1 MKKLKRITSI
11 MSAIVLIALFAFVV
25 CMQIYPNETSRVI
38 GFRFYTVLTD
48 SMEPVIPTYSLVFS
62 KMVDE
67 DDEIKPNDIVTF
79 KANRFGEDILLT
91 HYFRK
96 TQYGDDGNL
105 YYRTQGATADDYDN
119 YETSRSDIIG
129 TYVFHIPYLGKVF
142 LFMQSKFGFLLYA
155 ELLVILLIN
164 KTILARIEE
173 KEKNSKKPIVVIE
186 EVKQIEDNKVE
197 DINEE
202 VIETPVPYHLSAY
215 EINENLT
222 AVYGQTLSEI
232 VLNDNH
238 LSWVDSS
245 QRVMTGLHTYK
256 AFYTPR
262 HASNI
267 GIASEVDIEIDT
279 EKAVPKFTL
288 PNRIFAEYGSY
299 LYQISLPRHFVWED
313 DQMSVKVGAHK
324 YNAIYVPEDNENYS
338 CVKVSIK
345 VEVPMNIKIDPQ
357 FYLQGWDTNMR
368 VQCSLP
374 IHDISKI
381 NIDDITLDDDDLV
394 KEDTS
399 FVISIRCFKELS
411 AGKHKL
417 RLYFDDYLLETT
429 FTII

>member
-1 MKKLKRITSI
+1 MKKLKKITSI
-11 MSAIVLIALFAFVV
+11 MSAIVLIALFVFVV
-25 CMQIYPNETSRVI
+25 CMQINPDETSRVI

-129 TYVFHIPYLGKVF
+129 TYVFHIPYLGKIF

-164 KTILARIEE
+164 KTILARMEE
-173 KEKNSKKPIVVIE
+173 KEKKDKKPVVVIE
-186 EVKQIEDNKVE
+186 EEKPIENNIVENVK
-197 DINEE
+197 EE
-202 VIETPVPYHLSAY
+202 VSEVPVTYKLSSY
-215 EINENLT
+215 EVSENLT

-232 VLNDNH
+232 DLNNDY
-238 LSWVDSS
+238 LSWVDST
-245 QRVMTGLHTYK
+245 QYVKTGLHSYK

-267 GIASEVDIEIDT
+267 GVASEINIMIDT
-279 EKAVPKFTL
+279 DKAVPKFTL
-288 PNRIFAEYGSY
+288 PNRIFAEYGNQ
-299 LYQISLPRHFVWED
+299 LHQISLPNHFVWENE
-313 DQMSVKVGAHK
+313 QINVKVGVHK
-324 YNAIYVPEDNENYS
+324 YNAIYVPEDRDNYS
-338 CVKVSIK
+338 CVKVSIR
-345 VEVPMNIKIDPQ
+345 VEVPVSIKLDPQ

-374 IHDISKI
+374 ITEITKIS
-381 NIDDITLDDDDLV
+381 IDNVVLDEEDLV
-394 KEDTS
+394 KEDTLI
-399 FVISIRCFKELS
+399 VISISCFKKLS

-417 RLYFDDYLLETT
+417 RLYFDDYLLETK